1 MAATTIQRALTC
13 SPRAVAMIASAIA
26 PRMPTRTQGPC
37 VRRVVVMACSVP
49 AGFCFPADYAPA
61 RQDWKVRGLYVC
73 CRRSGRNSRGSGALA
88 HGGIQNDSVYAGGVG
103 AAVQQPEV

>member
-13 SPRAVAMIASAIA
+13 SPRAVAMIASAIV

-49 AGFCFPADYAPA
+49 ARFCFADDYALATEHRKAQGPSMP
-61 RQDWKVRGLYVC
+61 GLSHLAFCGLGEDGDQV
-73 CRRSGRNSRGSGALA
+73 GVIPSGALELTL
-88 HGGIQNDSVYAGGVG
+88 D
-103 AAVQQPEV
+103 